1 MGRSDSNT
9 FKHEEQPVCC
19 RSEGKGGKEVGV
31 AEGAGTAWWPEP
43 PTLIRCF
50 VFMERLFKFA

>member
-31 AEGAGTAWWPEP
+31 AELKNDE
-43 PTLIRCF
+43 L
-50 VFMERLFKFA
+50 L